1 MAKRSETGEEILK
14 AATKVFFENGFK
26 KNSVK
31 LIIKF

>member
-1 MAKRSETGEEILK
+1 MAKRSETGEVILK
-14 AATKVFFENGFK
+14 AATKVFFENGFE